1 MSDRHIKHT
10 PITKKINDNLTTSI
24 TNEGAR
30 RRDISA
36 AANTYYFRRNR
47 IPYEELNA
55 IYQQSP
61 IARRA
66 VDLICKYWIKNGFDL
81 DIPDQPD
88 LVEKVLDEWQ
98 KLGLHKLLQ
107 AVTKDALI
115 SGHAVLLLKDRMSDP
130 TRPLNLKDLKGKKLE
145 FIYIDARYIT
155 TVPDIDPFSVNFY
168 KPIQYA
174 ISGTVVDKS
183 YVVQFSALDVTN
195 YLKPNYKYMGMSIYE
210 PAFRTLV
217 SDDLISKAIPNI
229 VWRSSIV
236 NYKIVGFKE
245 AIEQGTEEK
254 ILKYI
259 STTEDSKSI
268 LNATVCDAED
278 TAEVLT
284 RELTGLDGL
293 DQRSIYRLS
302 AAFGIP
308 AVILLGKSP
317 DGQNSTGRADFEAFY
332 NYIEEWQAQWKPSI
346 EYIVKLIIA
355 SLTGRD
361 DIVFELNFNKVNMQ
375 TPGQKAEND
384 GKVLDNVQKM
394 EQMSLPVTAM
404 TRYLADNDIIN
415 EDEAAEISELDAI
428 GEHTLGNP
436 VDPEDPF
443 QGEEAPVDEPQD
455 EPKKEEGLA
464 DKLKDMFGGK

>member
-1 MSDRHIKHT
+1 MSNKKHVA
-10 PITKKINDNLTTSI
+10 ITKKINDNLATTIS
-24 TNEGAR
+24 NEGAR
-30 RRDISA
+30 RRDLSA
-36 AANTYYFRRNR
+36 ASNVFYFRRNR

-66 VDLICKYWIKNGFDL
+66 VDLICKYFIKNGFSL

-88 LVEKVLDEWQ
+88 LVEKVVEEWHNL
-98 KLGLHKLLQ
+98 KIDKLLMQ
-107 AVTKDALI
+107 VTKDALI
-115 SGHAVLLLKDRMSDP
+115 SGHSVLLVKDRMSNP
-130 TRPLNLKDLKGKKLE
+130 LRPLDLKSLKGKKLDL
-145 FIYIDARYIT
+145 IYIDARYIT
-155 TVPDIDPFSVNFY
+155 TVPDMDPFSVDFY
-168 KPIQYA
+168 KPIRYA
-174 ISGTVVDKS
+174 ISGTTVDRS
-183 YVVQFSALDVTN
+183 YIVEFSALDVTN

-210 PAFRTLV
+210 PAFRTLI

-278 TAEVLT
+278 AAEVLT
-284 RELTGLDGL
+284 RDLSGLEGL

-332 NYIEEWQAQWKPSI
+332 NYIEEWQAQWKPSV
-346 EYIVKLIIA
+346 ERIVKLIIA
-355 SLTGRD
+355 CLTGRD
-361 DIVFELNFNKVNMQ
+361 DISFEFEFNKVNMQ
-375 TPGQKAEND
+375 TPQQKIEND
-384 GKVLDNVQKM
+384 GRVLDNVQKM
-394 EQMSLPVTAM
+394 EQMNLPLTAM
-404 TRYLADNDIIN
+404 TRYLANNEIIN
-415 EDEAAEISELDAI
+415 EDEANEISELDAM
-428 GEHTLGNP
+428 GENTLGNP
-436 VDPEDPF
+436 LDKEDPF
-443 QGEEAPVDEPQD
+443 DNPEPGPDVEQ
-455 EPKKEEGLA
+455 EKA
-464 DKLKDMFGGK
+464 DKPDDGIVGRVKKFIKGE